1 MQCKSKHFHLNTNM
15 NKFKNLKM
23 FVEVDL
29 EGVSGAVYGGYGLPR
44 SKEGKRSELLMTL
57 ELNALVEGAK
67 EAGVRKIVVCESHP
81 FNKDYLIRGI
91 DIVHKIEQVQD
102 CDLLAFVGR
111 HARAGLEKSVLSHT
125 GSTRSVIDFRVNGK
139 SFGELDI
146 VAAYAGHFGVPAI
159 FVSGDRAA
167 AAEAEDL
174 IPNVTTAAVS
184 EGLGNHSAICL
195 APTKAQKLIRSGIIR
210 AIRNRKKVKPLVV
223 KKPVTIEYELK
234 YPAQA
239 DRFALVPGVTKKNDR
254 TVIYT
259 CNNFKEAYRTYL
271 ATSLALVWRDAKG

>member
-1 MQCKSKHFHLNTNM
+1 
-15 NKFKNLKM
+15 M

-29 EGVSGAVYGGYGLPR
+29 EGVSGAVYGAYGLPG
-44 SKEGKRSELLMTL
+44 SKEAKRSETLMTL
-57 ELNALVEGAK
+57 ELNALVEGARK
-67 EAGVRKIVVCESHP
+67 AGVRKFFVCESHP
-81 FNKDYLIRGI
+81 FNRAYLTGGI
-91 DIVHKIEQVQD
+91 NIVNKIEQVQN

-111 HARAGLEKSVLSHT
+111 HARSGLEKAVLSHT

-139 SFGELDI
+139 SFGELGI

-167 AAEAEDL
+167 TKEAENL
-174 IPNVTTAAVS
+174 IPNIITVAVS
-184 EGLGNHSAICL
+184 EGRGNHSAICL
-195 APTKAQKLIRSGIIR
+195 APKKTQKLIKAGIIH
-210 AIRNRKKVKPLVV
+210 AIQNRRKVKPLVV

-254 TVIYT
+254 TVVYT
-259 CNNFKEAYRTYL
+259 CKDFQEAYRTYL
-271 ATSLALVWRDAKG
+271 ATSLALVWWDAKG